1 MRVSE
6 LIAQLSAVN
15 PNSKVYLWIDGD
27 RVPAHSLDDSF
38 DNEHEFV
45 EINADTISREFKI

>member
-1 MRVSE
+1 MKVSE

-15 PNSKVYLWIDGD
+15 PDSKVYLWIDGD

-38 DNEHEFV
+38 DYEHEFV
-45 EINADTISREFKI
+45 EINADTISKEFKV